1 MLKKAHIQSEEF
13 THDVFT
19 GSGHFLNLIS
29 INIIIVLSN
38 YLLAHI
44 FQLIYIDK
52 FLFLL
57 RFLIII
63 THQRVVK
70 QEGMAENM
78 YVVVL

>member
-29 INIIIVLSN
+29 INIIVLGN